1 MLCSDVCRVPWLL
14 CVCCQSSDA
23 PSYAALS
30 HWRTGSASFPSASL
44 LPMAPL
50 SSSLG
55 TSGSGVS
62 GMSVS
67 RGVGVDA
74 GSGAPLST
82 HASTQAQA
90 QAQLHASMLDYSR
103 VLAAMPSLYSQA
115 ACNPM
120 SWAMPPFPTVR
131 HL

>member
-1 MLCSDVCRVPWLL
+1 MSLCG
-14 CVCCQSSDA
+14 QSSDA

-30 HWRTGSASFPSASL
+30 HWRTGSSTFPSTSLAPLASLSASL
-44 LPMAPL
+44 GP
-50 SSSLG
+50 
-55 TSGSGVS
+55 SGGGVAGS
-62 GMSVS
+62 AVS

-74 GSGAPLST
+74 GSSAQLST
-82 HASTQAQA
+82 HASTQA

-115 ACNPM
+115 ACNPL